1 MNDKFSNNIVDSK
14 KQFEYIITDFEIIKD
29 LPKDVLEVTR
39 NAYKS
44 KFLHSLPIVNYYSFG
59 ALTEEMIT

>member
-1 MNDKFSNNIVDSK
+1 LNDKFSNNIVDSK
-14 KQFEYIITDFEIIKD
+14 KQFEYMITDFEIIKD

-44 KFLHSLPIVNYYSFG
+44 KFLN
-59 ALTEEMIT
+59 EKE